1 MASIEPTLKLYC
13 DKKNTVHTDKN
24 IKIIQ
29 FKSCANITA
38 VENPTIVVNTKTA
51 AYGIFDG
58 NNKLVPQSLQYR
70 GKHHN
75 FIPPRV
81 PQNVPYIDAEAIY
94 IGNTYPHFGHFLLEH
109 LNRLWGAVEKSRK
122 LKYIFIN
129 NRGIN
134 VKNFVY
140 DFMATF
146 GVKKQDVIILTT
158 PTRFKK
164 VYIPSQTFNMS
175 GACIDYAMVNGYRAM
190 AENVRGAGYERV
202 YMSRTK
208 LPENIKTIG
217 EEKLEKIFIKNG
229 YKVIYPETMTIA
241 EQIAA
246 VADAKYL
253 AGCSGTALHW
263 ALCMKPGGTVIALK
277 RNSKPDDFIRT
288 QYMLNTVTGLNSVF
302 ITASTE
308 KYMSSHGGT
317 GTPQIVG
324 VNEHVKKFLDD
335 FGFKYTNSDIA
346 FDQKAMNT
354 YLERYKA
361 YKAEHGGKLYRNI
374 CSKLIKLVVCLV
386 PGRISRRNARQWLK
400 TKLHC

>member
-1 MASIEPTLKLYC
+1 MASIKTSLKLYC
-13 DKKNTVHTDKN
+13 DNKNTKHTNKN
-24 IKIIQ
+24 ITKVQ
-29 FKSCANITA
+29 FASCANVTV
-38 VENPTIVVNTKTA
+38 VENPTIVINTKTT
-51 AYGIFDG
+51 AYGIFDK
-58 NNKLVPQSLQYR
+58 NNKLITQSLQYR

-75 FIPPRV
+75 FIPPKI
-81 PQNVPYIDAEAIY
+81 PKNAPYIDADAIY
-94 IGNTYPHFGHFLLEH
+94 IGNIYQHFGHFLVEH
-109 LNRLWGAVEKSRK
+109 LNRLWGAVGKQN

-146 GVKKQDVIILTT
+146 GVQKQDVIILTT
-158 PTRFKK
+158 TTKFKK
-164 VYIPSQTFNMS
+164 LYIPSQTFNMS
-175 GACIDYAMVNGYRAM
+175 GACIDYAMSAGYQSM
-190 AENVRGAGYERV
+190 AKNVRGAGYERV

-208 LPENIKTIG
+208 LPENLKTIG
-217 EEKLEKIFIKNG
+217 EERFENIFIKNG

-263 ALCMKPGGTVIALK
+263 ALCMKPGGTVIAFK

-288 QYMLNTVTGLNSVF
+288 QYMLNTITGLNSVF

-308 KYMSSHGGT
+308 KYTSGHGGT

-324 VNEHVKKFLDD
+324 VNTHVKQFLDD
-335 FGFKYTNSDIA
+335 FNFKYTDSDIS
-346 FDQKAMNT
+346 FDKDAMNT
-354 YLERYKA
+354 YLERYKV
-361 YKAEHGGKLYRNI
+361 YKSEHGGKLYRKI
-374 CSKLIKLVVCLV
+374 CSKMIKLLVCIV
-386 PGRISRRNARQWLK
+386 PGRVNRHNARQWLK
-400 TKLHC
+400 AKFHC